1 MNDRIKLNKPFN
13 TFLLTM
19 ILGFIA
25 HGFRLT
31 NKFFCEDSF
40 NYLDTIS
47 ASWTISI
54 GRFLLPVVEKIR
66 GPKEATWVIGVLSLI
81 WISFTAIVVV
91 RLFDIRS
98 NLYVLLVSAIL
109 VCNPV
114 VAGTFSYMYTADG
127 YFFGLLL
134 AVLSVYLAVKAEK
147 FFKLAAASVLLGL
160 SMGFYQSYVSVAILL
175 LEIWLILM
183 LNDREKSLKDFWKKT
198 GSFALMGIMAIV
210 VYYPLMKIVMKIT
223 GHEVSGYM
231 GLDGEYSF
239 SIGRVVDII
248 VNSYVEFAR
257 YYLVHYVID
266 FYNVSNVLMFIL
278 TAALL
283 VILMF
288 GGKKGKKEGKKS
300 VAGELALRL
309 GIEALLLL
317 FIPVATHIFFV
328 LSPDV
333 KYLSAPMLYSMG
345 IFYIFPVIL
354 MQILYSGAGDISSWK
369 SRSDVMKRI
378 PQGIMLVFMFAI
390 CFHFIVIT
398 DQAYESMYRANKNME
413 NQLNRIQVR
422 LEMTEGY
429 REGMELAV
437 IGCTYQLPEY
447 LESAPRLSGVV
458 SNIFM
463 TGGSE
468 YINGLNWFLSTDYDG
483 TSFEERK
490 EIVNSAEFAEMTMW
504 PQEGC
509 TKVIGDIM
517 VLYLDDRDIDQ
528 YYE

>member
-1 MNDRIKLNKPFN
+1 MNDRTKLNKPFN

-40 NYLDTIS
+40 NYLYTIS

-54 GRFLLPVVEKIR
+54 GRFLLPLVEKVR

-81 WISFTAIVVV
+81 WISFTAIVIIK
-91 RLFDIRS
+91 LFDLKN
-98 NLYVLLVSAIL
+98 NLYVILVSAIL

-134 AVLSVYLAVKAEK
+134 AVLSVYLSVNAKK
-147 FFKLAAASVLLGL
+147 FWELIVAAILLGL

-175 LEIWLILM
+175 LELWLILT

-198 GSFALMGIMAIV
+198 GSFAAMGIMAV
-210 VYYPLMKIVMKIT
+210 VIYYPLMKIVMKIT
-223 GHEVSGYM
+223 DHEVSGYM
-231 GLDGEYSF
+231 GLDGEQSF
-239 SIGRVVDII
+239 SLGRVADIFI
-248 VNSYVEFAR
+248 NSYVEFAR
-257 YYLVHYVID
+257 YYLVHFEID

-283 VILMF
+283 AILMF
-288 GGKKGKKEGKKS
+288 GRKEDKKIG
-300 VAGELALRL
+300 AGETVIRL
-309 GIEALLLL
+309 GLEALLLL
-317 FIPVATHIFFV
+317 FMPIATHIFFV

-345 IFYIFPVIL
+345 IFYIFPIIL
-354 MQILYSGAGDISSWK
+354 MQILYGGAGDIDSWK
-369 SRSDVMKRI
+369 NKQDVLKQI
-378 PQGIMLVFMFAI
+378 PQGIMLLFMFAI

-429 REGMELAV
+429 EEGMDLAV
-437 IGCTYQLPEY
+437 IGCTYQLPDY

-458 SNIFM
+458 SNLFM
-463 TGGSE
+463 TGKDE
-468 YINGLNWFLSTDYDG
+468 YVHGLNWFLSTDYG
-483 TSFEERK
+483 NASFDECK
-490 EIVNSAEFAEMTMW
+490 EIVNSEEFAEMNMW

-509 TKVIGDIM
+509 TKVIDGIM
-517 VLYLDDRDIDQ
+517 VLYLDDRDIEQ

>member
-40 NYLDTIS
+40 NYLYTIS

-54 GRFLLPVVEKIR
+54 GRFLLPLVEKVR
-66 GPKEATWVIGVLSLI
+66 GPEEVTWVIGVLSLI
-81 WISFTAIVVV
+81 WISFTAVVIT
-91 RLFDIRS
+91 RLFDIKG
-98 NLYVLLVSAIL
+98 NLYVILVSAIL

-134 AVLSVYLAVKAEK
+134 SVLSVYLAVNAKK
-147 FFKLAAASVLLGL
+147 FRELIAAAVLLGL
-160 SMGFYQSYVSVAILL
+160 SMGFYQSYVSVTILL

-198 GSFALMGIMAIV
+198 GSFALMGLMAVI

-223 GHEVSGYM
+223 DHEVSGYM
-231 GLDGEYSF
+231 GLDGEQSF
-239 SIGRVVDII
+239 SVGRVVDII

-257 YYLVHYVID
+257 YYLVHFEVD

-278 TAALL
+278 AAVLL
-283 VILMF
+283 AVLMF
-288 GGKKGKKEGKKS
+288 GRKGLKKISG
-300 VAGELALRL
+300 GEIALRL
-309 GIEALLLL
+309 GIEGLLLL
-317 FIPVATHIFFV
+317 FIPIATHVFFV

-354 MQILYSGAGDISSWK
+354 MQMLYGGAGDVASWRNK
-369 SRSDVMKRI
+369 RDVIKQV
-378 PQGIMLVFMFAI
+378 PQGVMLVFMFAI

-429 REGMELAV
+429 REGMDLAV
-437 IGCTYQLPEY
+437 IGCTYQLPDY

-458 SNIFM
+458 SNLFM
-463 TGGSE
+463 TGEGE
-468 YINGLNWFLSTDYDG
+468 YKNGLNWFLSTDYG
-483 TSFEERK
+483 STTFEEYK
-490 EIVNSAEFAEMTMW
+490 EIVNSEEFAEMNMW

-509 TKVIGDIM
+509 TRVIGDTM
-517 VLYLDDRDIDQ
+517 VLYLDDRDIEQ

>member
-13 TFLLTM
+13 TFLFTM

-40 NYLDTIS
+40 NYLNTIS

-54 GRFLLPVVEKIR
+54 GRFLLPLVEKVR

-81 WISFTAIVVV
+81 WISFTAIVVIK
-91 RLFDIRS
+91 LFDLKS
-98 NLYVLLVSAIL
+98 NLYVILVSAIL

-134 AVLSVYLAVKAEK
+134 SVLSAYIAVKAKK
-147 FFKLAAASVLLGL
+147 FWELVISAVLLGL
-160 SMGFYQSYVSVAILL
+160 SMGFYQSYVSVTVLL
-175 LEIWLILM
+175 LELWIILM
-183 LNDREKSLKDFWKKT
+183 LNDRAKSLKDFWKKT
-198 GSFALMGIMAIV
+198 GSFAAMGIMAIV
-210 VYYPLMKIVMKIT
+210 VYYPLMKIVMKLT
-223 GHEVSGYM
+223 DHEVAGYM
-231 GLDGEYSF
+231 GLDGEQSF
-239 SIGRVVDII
+239 SLGRIADIFI
-248 VNSYVEFAR
+248 NSYVEFAR
-257 YYLVHYVID
+257 YYLVHFEAD

-278 TAALL
+278 TAVLL
-283 VILMF
+283 VILVF
-288 GGKKGKKEGKKS
+288 GRKEDKKIG
-300 VAGELALRL
+300 AGETALRL
-309 GIEALLLL
+309 VLETLLLL
-317 FIPVATHIFFV
+317 FIPLATHIFFV

-354 MQILYSGAGDISSWK
+354 MQILYERSGDIDSWK
-369 SRSDVMKRI
+369 NKRDVLKQI
-378 PQGIMLVFMFAI
+378 PQGIMLAFMFTI

-422 LEMTEGY
+422 LEMTDGY
-429 REGMELAV
+429 EEGMHLAV
-437 IGCTYQLPEY
+437 IGCTYQLPDY

-458 SNIFM
+458 SNLFM
-463 TGGSE
+463 TGANE
-468 YINGLNWFLSTDYDG
+468 YVSGLNWFLSTDYG
-483 TSFEERK
+483 GATFEEYK
-490 EIVNSAEFAEMTMW
+490 EIVRSEEFAEMNMW

-509 TKVIGDIM
+509 TKVIDGIM
-517 VLYLDDRDIDQ
+517 VLYLDDRDIKQ

>member
-1 MNDRIKLNKPFN
+1 MNDRIKLSKPFN

-19 ILGFIA
+19 ILGFIT

-40 NYLDTIS
+40 NYLDTVS

-54 GRFLLPVVEKIR
+54 GRFLLPIVETVR

-91 RLFDIRS
+91 RLFEIKN
-98 NLYVLLVSAIL
+98 NLYVILTSAIL

-134 AVLSVYLAVKAEK
+134 SVLSVYLAVKAKK
-147 FFKLAAASVLLGL
+147 FWELIVSAVLLGL

-183 LNDREKSLKDFWKKT
+183 LNDREKSLKEFWKKT
-198 GSFALMGIMAIV
+198 GSFALMGIMAV
-210 VYYPLMKIVMKIT
+210 VIYYPLMKIVMKIT
-223 GHEVSGYM
+223 DHEVSGYM
-231 GLDGEYSF
+231 GLDGGQSF
-239 SIGRVVDII
+239 SVGRVVDII

-257 YYLVHYVID
+257 YYLVRYKVD
-266 FYNVSNVLMFIL
+266 FYNVSNVLMFIM
-278 TAALL
+278 TAVLL
-283 VILMF
+283 AILMF
-288 GGKKGKKEGKKS
+288 GRKGSKKTG
-300 VAGELALRL
+300 AGEIALRL

-317 FIPVATHIFFV
+317 FIPIATHIFFV

-345 IFYIFPVIL
+345 IIYIFPVIL
-354 MQILYSGAGDISSWK
+354 MQILYSRAGDIELWK
-369 SRSDVMKRI
+369 NKDEMLKQV
-378 PQGIMLVFMFAI
+378 PQGIMLVFLFVI
-390 CFHFIVIT
+390 CFHFVVMT

-429 REGMELAV
+429 RDDMDLAV
-437 IGCTYQLPEY
+437 IGCTYQIPDY

-458 SNIFM
+458 SNLFM
-463 TGGSE
+463 TGGYE
-468 YINGLNWFLSTDYDG
+468 YINGLNWFLSTDYG
-483 TSFEERK
+483 SVSFEEYK
-490 EIVNSAEFAEMTMW
+490 EIVRTPEFAEMNMW

-509 TKVIGDIM
+509 TRVIGDTM
-517 VLYLDDRDIDQ
+517 VLYLDDRDIEQ

>member
-1 MNDRIKLNKPFN
+1 MNERTRLNKPFN
-13 TFLLTM
+13 IFLLTM
-19 ILGFIA
+19 IIGFIA

-54 GRFLLPVVEKIR
+54 GRFLLPIVEKVR
-66 GPKEATWVIGVLSLI
+66 GPKEATWVIGVLSLV
-81 WISFTAIVVV
+81 WISFTAIIVIK
-91 RLFDIRS
+91 LFDIK
-98 NLYVLLVSAIL
+98 NDLYIILVSAIL

-127 YFFGLLL
+127 YFFGLML
-134 AVLSVYLAVKAEK
+134 AVLSVYMAVNARK
-147 FFKLAAASVLLGL
+147 FWWLIIAAVLLGL
-160 SMGFYQSYVSVAILL
+160 SMAFYQSYVSVAILL
-175 LEIWLILM
+175 LEMWLILM

-198 GSFALMGIMAIV
+198 GSFALMGIMAV
-210 VYYPLMKIVMKIT
+210 VIYYPLMKIAMKIT
-223 GHEVSGYM
+223 DHEVSGYM
-231 GLDGEYSF
+231 GLDGKQSF
-239 SIGRVVDII
+239 SVGRVVDII

-257 YYLVHYVID
+257 YYLVRYVVD

-278 TAALL
+278 TAVLL
-283 VILMF
+283 AILMF
-288 GGKKGKKEGKKS
+288 GRKGNKKTG
-300 VAGELALRL
+300 AGEIALRL
-309 GIEALLLL
+309 VLEALLLL
-317 FIPVATHIFFV
+317 FVPIATHIFFV

-354 MQILYSGAGDISSWK
+354 MQILYGTAGNIASWK
-369 SRSDVMKRI
+369 NKSDVIKQI
-378 PQGIMLVFMFAI
+378 PQGIMLVFMFII
-390 CFHFIVIT
+390 CFHFVVIT

-429 REGMELAV
+429 REGMDLAV
-437 IGCTYQLPEY
+437 IGCTYQLPDY

-458 SNIFM
+458 SNLFM
-463 TGGSE
+463 TGESE
-468 YINGLNWFLSTDYDG
+468 YLNGLDWFLSTDYGG

-490 EIVNSAEFAEMTMW
+490 EIVNSAEFADMTMW

-509 TKVIGDIM
+509 TRVIGDTM
-517 VLYLDDRDIDQ
+517 VLYLDDRDIEQ

>member
-1 MNDRIKLNKPFN
+1 MSDRIKLNKPFN
-13 TFLLTM
+13 IFLLTM
-19 ILGFIA
+19 ILGFAA

-40 NYLDTIS
+40 NYLYTIS

-54 GRFLLPVVEKIR
+54 GRFLLPIVEKVR
-66 GPKEATWVIGVLSLI
+66 GPEEATWVIGVLSLI
-81 WISFTAIVVV
+81 WISFTAIVVI
-91 RLFDIRS
+91 RLFNIKS
-98 NLYVLLVSAIL
+98 NLYVILVSAIL

-147 FFKLAAASVLLGL
+147 FRWIIAASVLLGL
-160 SMGFYQSYVSVAILL
+160 SMAFYQSYVSVAILL
-175 LEIWLILM
+175 LEIWLMLM
-183 LNDREKSLKDFWKKT
+183 LNDREKSLKEFWKKT
-198 GSFALMGIMAIV
+198 GSFALMGVMAAA
-210 VYYPLMKIVMKIT
+210 VYYPFMKLVMKIT
-223 GHEVSGYM
+223 DHEVSGYM
-231 GLDGEYSF
+231 GLDGAQSF
-239 SIGRVVDII
+239 SFGRVADVFI
-248 VNSYVEFAR
+248 NSYVEFAR
-257 YYLVHYVID
+257 YYLVHYKAD
-266 FYNVSNVLMFIL
+266 FYNVSNVLMFIM
-278 TAALL
+278 TAVLL
-283 VILMF
+283 AVLMF
-288 GGKKGKKEGKKS
+288 GRREGKKTG
-300 VAGELALRL
+300 AGEIAVRL
-309 GIEALLLL
+309 GLEALLLL

-354 MQILYSGAGDISSWK
+354 MQILYGSAGDIGSWK
-369 SRSDVMKRI
+369 DKSSIIKMI
-378 PQGIMLVFMFAI
+378 PQGAMLVFMFAI
-390 CFHFIVIT
+390 CFHFVVIT

-429 REGMELAV
+429 REDMDLAV
-437 IGCTYQLPEY
+437 IGCTYQLPDY

-458 SNIFM
+458 SNLFM
-463 TGGSE
+463 TGSSE
-468 YINGLNWFLSTDYDG
+468 YVNGLNWFLSTDYGG
-483 TSFEERK
+483 TSFEERR
-490 EIVNSAEFAEMTMW
+490 EIVHSEEFAEMNMW

-509 TKVIGDIM
+509 TRVIGDIM
-517 VLYLDDRDIDQ
+517 VLYLDDRDIEQ